1 VNGLRVLAML
11 ALAAALAGCAMID
24 KLLGIEPKSPL
35 KELRVVTLA
44 GANSNSATALDI
56 VFVYDDLTL
65 TLLPKTG
72 PEWFANKTA
81 LLAATTLSVDV
92 LSLQV
97 QPDWALD
104 GVTLPKRHKEAVA
117 VYSYANYISAGGQP
131 VGKLTPYKC
140 VQLMLG
146 ATAVAYVDCAKKGST
161 S

>member
-1 VNGLRVLAML
+1 MSGVRLPLVLGVVGL
-11 ALAAALAGCAMID
+11 LAGCAMID

-35 KELRVVTLA
+35 QELRVVTLA
-44 GANSNSATALDI
+44 GANSNSATAIDV
-56 VFVYDDLTL
+56 VFVYDELTL

-81 LLAATTLSVDV
+81 LLAAATLSVDV

-97 QPDWALD
+97 QPDWVLD
-104 GVTLPKRHKEAVA
+104 GVALPRRHKQAVA
-117 VYSYANYISAGGQP
+117 IHSYANYITPGGQP

-146 ATAVAYVDCAKKGST
+146 ADGIGYVNCAKKGS

>member
-1 VNGLRVLAML
+1 MNGARALLVLGL
-11 ALAAALAGCAMID
+11 AGLLAGCAMID

-35 KELRVVTLA
+35 QELRVVTLA
-44 GANSNSATALDI
+44 GANSNSATAIDI

-72 PEWFANKTA
+72 PEWFANKTS

-104 GVTLPKRHKEAVA
+104 GVSLPKRHKEAVA
-117 VYSYANYISAGGQP
+117 IYSYANYITPGGQP

-140 VQLMLG
+140 VQLTLNPTGIGYM
-146 ATAVAYVDCAKKGST
+146 DCAKKGS

>member
-1 VNGLRVLAML
+1 MKPARVVLAL
-11 ALAAALAGCAMID
+11 LLSGLLTGCAMID

-35 KELRVVTLA
+35 QELRVVTLA
-44 GANSNSATALDI
+44 GANSNSATAIDV
-56 VFVYDDLTL
+56 VFIYDDLTL

-92 LSLQV
+92 VSLQV

-104 GVTLPKRHKEAVA
+104 GVLLPKRHKQAVA
-117 VYSYANYISAGGQP
+117 IYSYANYITPGGQP

-146 ATAVAYVDCAKKGST
+146 AAGVSYLDCAKKGS